1 MKRLVFLVSG
11 LLLVIPILAVG
22 CTPEVPP
29 PQTEA
34 VSSCV
39 SCHTDKELLKQTAT
53 PVKEETS
60 EATSGE
66 G

>member
-11 LLLVIPILAVG
+11 LLLVIPILAFG
-22 CTPEVPP
+22 CTREVPP
-29 PQTEA
+29 ETEI

-39 SCHTDKELLKQTAT
+39 SCHTDKDLLKQTAA
-53 PVKEETS
+53 PVKEVAS